1 MIVTMPASSNPR
13 SRRKSRVRG
22 IGEAVVVV
30 SVGFLFIFAAIAAAG
45 RLRSSAQSSACDRTA
60 DAVAD
65 AVEAHRIL
73 DNTYPAHLG
82 ELQDG
87 RFFESRPGIEL
98 VQAADRDQVSGPGWY
113 LTYRLGPAGTYVIDR
128 SGCDA

>member
-1 MIVTMPASSNPR
+1 MNTTMQASSIPR

-30 SVGFLFIFAAIAAAG
+30 SVGFVFVFAAIAAAG
-45 RLRSSAQSSACDRTA
+45 RLRSSAQSSACERTA

-73 DNTYPAHLG
+73 DNAYPAHLG
-82 ELQDG
+82 ELQRG
-87 RFFESRPGIEL
+87 RFFESRQGITL
-98 VQAADRDQVSGPGWY
+98 VESADHDQVRGPGWY
-113 LTYRLGPAGTYVIDR
+113 LTYRLGPTGAYLLDR